1 MVGRAQGGDQ
11 DGEAEGGGENVGKA
25 LVVISMRKNGQGR
38 VSRFRIDQFE

>member
-1 MVGRAQGGDQ
+1 MGRQREEGKM
-11 DGEAEGGGENVGKA
+11 EAKA